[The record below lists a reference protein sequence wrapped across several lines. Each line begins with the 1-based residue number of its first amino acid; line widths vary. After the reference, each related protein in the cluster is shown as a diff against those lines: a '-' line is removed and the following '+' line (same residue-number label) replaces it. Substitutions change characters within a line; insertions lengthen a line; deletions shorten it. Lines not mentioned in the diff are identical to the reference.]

1 MVSSLTMATYRK
13 LLYTP
18 SFSSQMSQT
27 DKTSGRTG
35 ENSKHKLCRNM
46 NRLTEATPSPLLFT
60 KSPEITPRFLKKM
73 KTNHLLR
80 FYSNMRTSQKSTVNL
95 RESEGGKLQRAE
107 RDARRGARGA
117 QPLIQSYKTHKSS
130 YKTQLCSSEWM
141 QLHFSVCVCIGP
153 SSDTFGFPQRDAQA
167 VEEMVGLV

>member
-1 MVSSLTMATYRK
+1 MATYRK

-18 SFSSQMSQT
+18 SFSSQTSQS
-27 DKTSGRTG
+27 DKTTWRTG
-35 ENSKHKLCRNM
+35 ENRKHKLSRNM
-46 NRLTEATPSPLLFT
+46 RLTEATPSPLLFR
-60 KSPEITPRFLKKM
+60 SPEITPRLFKKM
-73 KTNHLLR
+73 KINHLLR

-95 RESEGGKLQRAE
+95 RGSEGGKLQRAE
-107 RDARRGARGA
+107 RDAPRGACGS

-130 YKTQLCSSEWM
+130 YKTRSEWM
-141 QLHFSVCVCIGP
+141 QLHFSVCLCVCVCIGP

>member
-1 MVSSLTMATYRK
+1 MATYRK

-107 RDARRGARGA
+107 RDARRG
-117 QPLIQSYKTHKSS
+117 
-130 YKTQLCSSEWM
+130 
-141 QLHFSVCVCIGP
+141 P

-167 VEEMVGLV
+167 VEEMSQTKQDVLRTIKKMVEENRVIRERLLTLRQLRQSK